1 MSGTLFIISAP
12 SGAGKTS
19 LIEALV
25 AAVTDIYVSISY
37 TTRPKRA
44 GEMEGKDYHFV
55 SRDTFQQMSQQAV
68 FLEHAEVFGN
78 AYGTS
83 ENWVKEQ
90 LQNNQDVILEIDW
103 QGAQQARKALSKDIH
118 QTSIFI
124 LPPEKKTLLDR
135 LQNRGQDNAEVI
147 EKRMAQATR
156 DMSHYVEYDYVVIN
170 DDFDRALLDLQAIV
184 RAGRL
189 RQERQ
194 SQENV
199 RLLQELLA

>member
-103 QGAQQARKALSKDIH
+103 QGAQQVRKALSKDIH

-135 LQNRGQDNAEVI
+135 LQNRAQDNAEVI

>member
-135 LQNRGQDNAEVI
+135 LQNRAQDNAEVI

>member
-19 LIEALV
+19 LIEALLATV
-25 AAVTDIYVSISY
+25 ADIYVSISY
-37 TTRPKRA
+37 TTRAKRA
-44 GEMEGKDYHFV
+44 GEIEGKDYHFV
-55 SRDTFQQMSQQAV
+55 SRDTFQQMSEQAV

-83 ENWVKEQ
+83 ENWVKEK
-90 LQNNQDVILEIDW
+90 LQSNQDVILEIDW
-103 QGAQQARKALSKDIH
+103 QGAQQVRKTLPKDIH

-124 LPPEKKTLLDR
+124 LPPAKKTLLDR
-135 LQNRGQDNAEVI
+135 LQNRAQDNAEVI
-147 EKRMAQATR
+147 KKRMALATS
-156 DMSHYVEYDYVVIN
+156 DMSHYVEYDYIVIN
-170 DDFDRALLDLQAIV
+170 DDFDQALQDLQAIV
-184 RAGRL
+184 HAGRL

-194 SQENV
+194 SQEKG

>member
-103 QGAQQARKALSKDIH
+103 QGAQQVRKALSKDIH

-135 LQNRGQDNAEVI
+135 LQNRAQDNAEVI

-156 DMSHYVEYDYVVIN
+156 DMSHYVEYDYIVIN